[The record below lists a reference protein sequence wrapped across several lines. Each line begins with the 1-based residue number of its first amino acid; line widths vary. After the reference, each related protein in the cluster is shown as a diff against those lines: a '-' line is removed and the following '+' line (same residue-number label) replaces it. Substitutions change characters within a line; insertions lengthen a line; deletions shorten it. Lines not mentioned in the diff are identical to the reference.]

1 MSACSSSPGPAAQRR
16 RLGDPVIVVEACLGA
31 ASGRTGASSSATRS
45 SRSWVPWSFRL
56 FTLGIRASYNAAR
69 EQACNDRGVGVSVL
83 IVDDHAEFR
92 RSARALL
99 EADGYTVVG
108 EAGDGVEAIA
118 EAERLRPEVVLLDIQ
133 LPGIDG
139 FAVAERLASSAHPP
153 AVVLISSLLP

>member
-1 MSACSSSPGPAAQRR
+1 
-16 RLGDPVIVVEACLGA
+16 LV
-31 ASGRTGASSSATRS
+31 
-45 SRSWVPWSFRL
+45 SWWSRL
-56 FTLGIRASYNAAR
+56 FTLEIRASYNAAR
-69 EQACNDRGVGVSVL
+69 EQACDDRGVGVSVL

-108 EAGDGVEAIA
+108 EAGDGDEAIA
-118 EAERLRPEVVLLDIQ
+118 EAGRLRPEIVLLDIQ

-153 AVVLISSLLP
+153 AVVLISSRDARSYGPRLARAPARGFVSKADLSGEALSSLVS